1 MPKAAPRASLGGT
14 LAAGRGQ
21 KPPGLRGSG
30 PKDQAVAFRRRAL
43 ERVAQALACLSVPG
57 PYPYDGPCRGDPY
70 GHPRW
75 AEDPMEQTVVGIDVG
90 SSKICTLVGE
100 IREDAGLRIIGVGIV
115 PSRGLRKGA
124 IVNLTEATAAIAAS
138 VREAERASGYRIE
151 RAYVSISGPH
161 IASLNSRGVIA
172 VPRREEGVTVE
183 DVDRALDA
191 AGAVAIPYNRELLH
205 IIPRHYIVDGQEGIR
220 DPVGMYGFR
229 LEVEAHVITASSM
242 VIQNLVKGVAAAGVE
257 VEEMVLGPLAAGD
270 AVLTENEREV
280 GVVLVDI
287 GGGTT
292 DIAIFIDGTVW
303 HTASLGIGGEYI
315 TNDIAIGLRL
325 PTEVAEQ
332 VKIRYGH
339 ARPTQVGQEER
350 FPAEPFGESG
360 PQMLP
365 RWKMAEIIEARAA
378 EILEMVQTDIQ
389 RSGYDGLLPAGI
401 VLCGGIAQL
410 PGILELAR
418 EVLGLP
424 VRVGRPQGLVGLVDR
439 IGGPAFATAAGLMSW
454 GMTTDVRR
462 PLPKGGP
469 SLAKRLREW
478 LRALLPG

>member
-1 MPKAAPRASLGGT
+1 
-14 LAAGRGQ
+14 
-21 KPPGLRGSG
+21 
-30 PKDQAVAFRRRAL
+30 
-43 ERVAQALACLSVPG
+43 
-57 PYPYDGPCRGDPY
+57 
-70 GHPRW
+70 
-75 AEDPMEQTVVGIDVG
+75 MEQTVVGIDVG

-100 IREDAGLRIIGVGIV
+100 IREDVGLRIIGVGIV
-115 PSRGLRKGA
+115 PSRGLRKGSV
-124 IVNLTEATAAIAAS
+124 VNLTEATAAIAAS
-138 VREAERASGYRIE
+138 VQEAERSSGYRIE
-151 RAYVSISGPH
+151 RAYVSLSGPH

-172 VPRREEGVTVE
+172 VPRREEGIAVE

-205 IIPRHYIVDGQEGIR
+205 VIPRHYIVDGQEGVR
-220 DPVGMYGFR
+220 DPVGMHGFR

-242 VIQNLVKGVAAAGVE
+242 AIQNLVKCVAAAGVE
-257 VEEMVLGPLAAGD
+257 VDEMVLGPLAAGD

-332 VKIRYGH
+332 VKVRYGH
-339 ARPTQVGQEER
+339 ARPAQVGQDER

-378 EILEMVQTDIQ
+378 EILEMVQTDIK
-389 RSGYDGLLPAGI
+389 RSGYDGLLPAGV
-401 VLCGGIAQL
+401 VLCGGVAQL
-410 PGILELAR
+410 PGMPELAR
-418 EVLGLP
+418 ELLGLP

-439 IGGPAFATAAGLMSW
+439 ISGPAFAVAAGLMGW
-454 GMTTDVRR
+454 GMTADVRR
-462 PLPKGGP
+462 PLPRGGP
-469 SLAKRLREW
+469 SLGKRLREW